1 MVAARGPGSRVP
13 GNTRPGCRS
22 VQLVHPP
29 TSRRRQDHAAFRVE
43 PAAPCGAG
51 GARAGRLAD
60 PGCGQHRTTHRSARR
75 RAWVYRSVY
84 RHGVRAAGQ
93 ARSAQHSSTM
103 STPEPASDNKQ
114 PDLPK
119 VVEPET
125 PDTRLV
131 QSIDVMT
138 GRRSRLIE
146 MTPKK
151 DARITRWGIS
161 R

>member
-1 MVAARGPGSRVP
+1 
-13 GNTRPGCRS
+13 
-22 VQLVHPP
+22 
-29 TSRRRQDHAAFRVE
+29 
-43 PAAPCGAG
+43 
-51 GARAGRLAD
+51 
-60 PGCGQHRTTHRSARR
+60 
-75 RAWVYRSVY
+75 
-84 RHGVRAAGQ
+84 
-93 ARSAQHSSTM
+93 M